1 MLKAWVGTPKGKQTK
16 PFTTLLHRTFPLHDI
31 IIERGDIMRRIII
44 AEDELAINKMLC
56 MNLGLM
62 GYETVAKYDGQQV
75 IDWLDEG
82 GNADLALVDVMMP
95 KVDGFE
101 LLEPLNSH
109 GIPVIFLTARGDLEA
124 KLRGLTGGAEDY
136 IVKPF
141 EMMELVVRMEKVLER
156 HGKVEPCIVLG
167 DVTIDTE
174 RRTVIRNGTDLNLTP
189 MEFDLLLL
197 LAKKKNV
204 ALSRDRLLNE
214 VWGIRYEGGT
224 RTVDVHIAQLR
235 KKTGI
240 NIVSVPKIGYRL
252 EVD

>member
-1 MLKAWVGTPKGKQTK
+1 
-16 PFTTLLHRTFPLHDI
+16 
-31 IIERGDIMRRIII
+31 MRKILI

-56 MNLGLM
+56 MNLELM

-75 IDWLDEG
+75 IDWLNQG
-82 GNADLALVDVMMP
+82 GSADLALVDLMMP
-95 KVDGFE
+95 NVDGFA
-101 LLEPLNSH
+101 LLEPLRAHS
-109 GIPVIFLTARGDLEA
+109 IPMIFLTARGDLEA

-141 EMMELVVRMEKVLER
+141 EMMELLVRMEKVLER
-156 HGKVEPCIVLG
+156 RGTVEERIVLG
-167 DVTIDTE
+167 NVTIDTKK
-174 RRTVIRNGTDLNLTP
+174 RAVSRNGSDLNLTP

-197 LAKKKNV
+197 LAKKKNM
-204 ALSRDRLLNE
+204 ALSRDRLLHE

-224 RTVDVHIAQLR
+224 RTVDVHMAQLR
-235 KKTGI
+235 KKTGL

>member
-1 MLKAWVGTPKGKQTK
+1 
-16 PFTTLLHRTFPLHDI
+16 
-31 IIERGDIMRRIII
+31 MRRILI
-44 AEDELAINKMLC
+44 AEDDPAINKMLC

-62 GYETVAKYDGQQV
+62 GYDTVPKFDGQQV
-75 IDWLDEG
+75 LDDLAG
-82 GNADLALVDVMMP
+82 GGSADLALVDVMMP
-95 KVDGFE
+95 RVDGFQ
-101 LLEPLNSH
+101 LLEPLKEH

-141 EMMELVVRMEKVLER
+141 EMMELLVRMEKVLER
-156 HGKVEPCIVLG
+156 HGKVESSFLIG
-167 DVTIDTE
+167 DVAIDAQ
-174 RRTVIRNGTDLNLTP
+174 RRTVAKGGIDLNLTP

-197 LAKKKNV
+197 LVRKKNV
-204 ALSRDRLLNE
+204 ALSRDGLLNE

-235 KKTGI
+235 KKTGLP
-240 NIVSVPKIGYRL
+240 IVSVPKIGYRL

>member
-1 MLKAWVGTPKGKQTK
+1 MQKIV
-16 PFTTLLHRTFPLHDI
+16 
-31 IIERGDIMRRIII
+31 I
-44 AEDELAINKMLC
+44 AEDEPSINKMLC
-56 MNLGLM
+56 MNLGLI
-62 GYETVAKYDGQQV
+62 GYETIAKYDGQQV
-75 IDWLDEG
+75 LDWLNEG
-82 GNADLALVDVMMP
+82 GRADLALVDVMMP
-95 KVDGFE
+95 RVDGFA
-101 LLEPLNSH
+101 LLEPLRSNN
-109 GIPVIFLTARGDLEA
+109 IPVIFLTARGDLEA

-141 EMMELVVRMEKVLER
+141 EMMELLVRMEKVLER
-156 HGKVEPCIVLG
+156 YGKVESRIVLG
-167 DVTIDTE
+167 DVIIDTE
-174 RRTVIRNGTDLNLTP
+174 KRTVTKGGIDLNLTP
-189 MEFDLLLL
+189 MEFDLILA

-235 KKTGI
+235 KKTGL

>member
-1 MLKAWVGTPKGKQTK
+1 
-16 PFTTLLHRTFPLHDI
+16 
-31 IIERGDIMRRIII
+31 MRKILI
-44 AEDELAINKMLC
+44 AEDEPAINKMLC

-62 GYETVAKYDGQQV
+62 GYDTAAKFDGQQV
-75 IDWLDEG
+75 LDYLAG
-82 GNADLALVDVMMP
+82 GGSADLALVDVMMP
-95 KVDGFE
+95 RVDGFR
-101 LLEPLNSH
+101 LLEPLKEH

-141 EMMELVVRMEKVLER
+141 EMMELLVRMEKVLER
-156 HGKVEPCIVLG
+156 RGKAQTRFLLG
-167 DVTIDTE
+167 GVAIDAE
-174 RRTVIRNGTDLNLTP
+174 GRTVTRDGIDLNLTP

-197 LAKKKNV
+197 LVRKKNM
-204 ALSRDRLLNE
+204 AMSREGLLNE

-235 KKTGI
+235 KKTGLP
-240 NIVSVPKIGYRL
+240 IVSVPKIGYRL

>member
-1 MLKAWVGTPKGKQTK
+1 
-16 PFTTLLHRTFPLHDI
+16 
-31 IIERGDIMRRIII
+31 MRKILI
-44 AEDELAINKMLC
+44 AEDEPAINKMLC

-62 GYETVAKYDGQQV
+62 GYDTTAKFDGQQV
-75 IDWLDEG
+75 LDYLAG
-82 GNADLALVDVMMP
+82 GGSADLALVDVMMP
-95 KVDGFE
+95 RVDGFR
-101 LLEPLNSH
+101 LLEPLKEH

-141 EMMELVVRMEKVLER
+141 EMMELLVRMEKVLER
-156 HGKVEPCIVLG
+156 RGKAQTRFLLG
-167 DVTIDTE
+167 GVAIDAE
-174 RRTVIRNGTDLNLTP
+174 GRTVTRDGIDLNLTP

-197 LAKKKNV
+197 LVRKKNV
-204 ALSRDRLLNE
+204 AMSREGLLNE

-235 KKTGI
+235 KKTGLP
-240 NIVSVPKIGYRL
+240 IVSVPKIGYRL

>member
-1 MLKAWVGTPKGKQTK
+1 
-16 PFTTLLHRTFPLHDI
+16 
-31 IIERGDIMRRIII
+31 MRKILI
-44 AEDELAINKMLC
+44 AEDEPAINKMLC
-56 MNLGLM
+56 MNLSLM
-62 GYETVAKYDGQQV
+62 GYETISQYDGQQV
-75 IDWLDEG
+75 LDWLNKG
-82 GNADLALVDVMMP
+82 GGADLALVDVMMP
-95 KVDGFE
+95 RVDGFA
-101 LLEPLNSH
+101 LLEPLRQYD
-109 GIPVIFLTARGDLEA
+109 IPIIFLTARGDLEA

-141 EMMELVVRMEKVLER
+141 EMMELIVRMEKVLER
-156 HGKVEPCIVLG
+156 HGKVDATIVLG
-167 DVTIDTE
+167 RITIDTE
-174 RRTVIRNGTDLNLTP
+174 KRTVIKDNVLLNMTP
-189 MEFDLLLL
+189 MEYDLLLL

-235 KKTGI
+235 KKTEL

>member
-1 MLKAWVGTPKGKQTK
+1 
-16 PFTTLLHRTFPLHDI
+16 
-31 IIERGDIMRRIII
+31 MRKILI
-44 AEDELAINKMLC
+44 AEDEPAINKMLC

-75 IDWLDEG
+75 LDWLNDGET
-82 GNADLALVDVMMP
+82 ADLALVDVMMP
-95 KVDGFE
+95 RVDGFA
-101 LLEPLNSH
+101 LLGPLSEH
-109 GIPVIFLTARGDLEA
+109 AIPIIFLTARGDLDA

-136 IVKPF
+136 VVKPF
-141 EMMELVVRMEKVLER
+141 EMMELLVRIEKVLER
-156 HGKVEPCIVLG
+156 HGKVDANIVLG
-167 DVTIDTE
+167 NVVIDTNK
-174 RRTVIRNGTDLNLTP
+174 RTVTKDGEDITLTP

-224 RTVDVHIAQLR
+224 RTVDVHIAQIR
-235 KKTGI
+235 KKTGLS
-240 NIVSVPKIGYRL
+240 IVSVPKISYRL

>member
-1 MLKAWVGTPKGKQTK
+1 
-16 PFTTLLHRTFPLHDI
+16 
-31 IIERGDIMRRIII
+31 MRKILI
-44 AEDELAINKMLC
+44 AEDEPAINKMLC

-62 GYETVAKYDGQQV
+62 GYDTAAKFDGQQV
-75 IDWLDEG
+75 LDYLAG
-82 GNADLALVDVMMP
+82 GGSADLALVDVMMP
-95 KVDGFE
+95 RVDGFQ
-101 LLEPLNSH
+101 LLEPLKEH

-141 EMMELVVRMEKVLER
+141 ELMELLVRMEKVLER
-156 HGKVEPCIVLG
+156 RGKAQTRFLLG
-167 DVTIDTE
+167 GVAIDAE
-174 RRTVIRNGTDLNLTP
+174 RRTVTRDGSDLNLTP

-197 LAKKKNV
+197 LVRKKNV
-204 ALSRDRLLNE
+204 ALSREGLLNE

-235 KKTGI
+235 KKTGLP
-240 NIVSVPKIGYRL
+240 IVSVPKIGYRL

>member
-1 MLKAWVGTPKGKQTK
+1 
-16 PFTTLLHRTFPLHDI
+16 
-31 IIERGDIMRRIII
+31 MRRILI
-44 AEDELAINKMLC
+44 AEDEPAISKMLC

-62 GYETVAKYDGQQV
+62 GYDTVAKLDGRQV
-75 IDWLDEG
+75 LDYLEG
-82 GNADLALVDVMMP
+82 GGSADLALVDVMMP
-95 KVDGFE
+95 KIDGFQ
-101 LLEPLNSH
+101 LLAPFREH

-141 EMMELVVRMEKVLER
+141 EMMELLVRMEKVLER
-156 HGKVEPCIVLG
+156 HGKTQTHFQLG
-167 DVTIDTE
+167 DVAIDSEKRVVTKSGTE
-174 RRTVIRNGTDLNLTP
+174 LNLTP

-197 LAKKKNV
+197 LVRKKNV
-204 ALSRDRLLNE
+204 AMSRDSLLNE

-235 KKTGI
+235 KKTGLA
-240 NIVSVPKIGYRL
+240 IVSVPKIGYRL

>member
-1 MLKAWVGTPKGKQTK
+1 
-16 PFTTLLHRTFPLHDI
+16 
-31 IIERGDIMRRIII
+31 MRRILI
-44 AEDELAINKMLC
+44 AEDDPAINKMLC

-62 GYETVAKYDGQQV
+62 GYDTVPKFNGQQV
-75 IDWLDEG
+75 LDDLAG
-82 GNADLALVDVMMP
+82 GGSADLALVDVMMP
-95 KVDGFE
+95 RVDGFQ
-101 LLEPLNSH
+101 LLEPLKEH

-141 EMMELVVRMEKVLER
+141 EMMELLVRMEKVLER
-156 HGKVEPCIVLG
+156 HGKVESSFLIG
-167 DVTIDTE
+167 DVAIDAQ
-174 RRTVIRNGTDLNLTP
+174 RRTVAKGGIDLNLTP

-197 LAKKKNV
+197 LVRKKNV
-204 ALSRDRLLNE
+204 ALSRDGLLNE

-235 KKTGI
+235 KKTGLP
-240 NIVSVPKIGYRL
+240 IVSVPKIGYRL

>member
-1 MLKAWVGTPKGKQTK
+1 
-16 PFTTLLHRTFPLHDI
+16 
-31 IIERGDIMRRIII
+31 MRRILI
-44 AEDELAINKMLC
+44 AEDEPAISKMLC

-62 GYETVAKYDGQQV
+62 GYETVAKLDGRQV
-75 IDWLDEG
+75 LDYLEG
-82 GNADLALVDVMMP
+82 GGSADLALVDVMMP
-95 KVDGFE
+95 KIDGFQ
-101 LLEPLNSH
+101 LLAPLNEH

-141 EMMELVVRMEKVLER
+141 EMMELLVRMEKVLER
-156 HGKVEPCIVLG
+156 HGKTETHFQLG
-167 DVTIDTE
+167 DVAIDTE
-174 RRTVIRNGTDLNLTP
+174 KRVVTKSGTELNLTP

-197 LAKKKNV
+197 LVRKKNV
-204 ALSRDRLLNE
+204 AMSRDSLLNE

-235 KKTGI
+235 KKTGLA
-240 NIVSVPKIGYRL
+240 IVSVPKIGYRL

>member
-1 MLKAWVGTPKGKQTK
+1 
-16 PFTTLLHRTFPLHDI
+16 
-31 IIERGDIMRRIII
+31 MRRILI
-44 AEDELAINKMLC
+44 AEDEPAISKMLC

-62 GYETVAKYDGQQV
+62 GYDTVAKLDGRQV
-75 IDWLDEG
+75 LDYLEG
-82 GNADLALVDVMMP
+82 GGSADLALVDVMMP
-95 KVDGFE
+95 KIDGFQ
-101 LLEPLNSH
+101 LLAPLNEH

-141 EMMELVVRMEKVLER
+141 ETTELLVRMEKVLER
-156 HGKVEPCIVLG
+156 HGKTQTHFQLG
-167 DVTIDTE
+167 DVAIDSEKRVVTKSGTE
-174 RRTVIRNGTDLNLTP
+174 LNLTP

-197 LAKKKNV
+197 LVRKKNV
-204 ALSRDRLLNE
+204 AMSRDSLLNE

-235 KKTGI
+235 KKTGLA
-240 NIVSVPKIGYRL
+240 IVSVPKIGYRL

>member
-1 MLKAWVGTPKGKQTK
+1 
-16 PFTTLLHRTFPLHDI
+16 
-31 IIERGDIMRRIII
+31 MRRILI
-44 AEDELAINKMLC
+44 AEDEPAINKMLC

-62 GYETVAKYDGQQV
+62 GYDTAAKFDGQQV
-75 IDWLDEG
+75 LDYLAG
-82 GNADLALVDVMMP
+82 GGSADLALVDVMMP
-95 KVDGFE
+95 RVDGFQ
-101 LLEPLNSH
+101 LLEPLKEH

-141 EMMELVVRMEKVLER
+141 EMMELLVRMEKVLER
-156 HGKVEPCIVLG
+156 HGKTQTSFLLG
-167 DVTIDTE
+167 GVAIDAE
-174 RRTVIRNGTDLNLTP
+174 RRTVTRDGSDLNLTP

-197 LAKKKNV
+197 LVRKKNV
-204 ALSRDRLLNE
+204 ALSREGLLNE

-235 KKTGI
+235 KKTGLP
-240 NIVSVPKIGYRL
+240 IVSVPKIGYRL

>member
-1 MLKAWVGTPKGKQTK
+1 
-16 PFTTLLHRTFPLHDI
+16 
-31 IIERGDIMRRIII
+31 MRRILI
-44 AEDELAINKMLC
+44 AEDDPAINKMLC

-62 GYETVAKYDGQQV
+62 GYDTVPKFDGQQV
-75 IDWLDEG
+75 LDDLAG
-82 GNADLALVDVMMP
+82 GGSADLALVDVMMP
-95 KVDGFE
+95 RVDGFQ
-101 LLEPLNSH
+101 LLEPLKEH

-141 EMMELVVRMEKVLER
+141 EMMELLVRMEKVLER
-156 HGKVEPCIVLG
+156 HGKVESSFLIG
-167 DVTIDTE
+167 DVTIDAQ
-174 RRTVIRNGTDLNLTP
+174 RRTVAKGGIDLNLTP

-197 LAKKKNV
+197 LVRKKNV
-204 ALSRDRLLNE
+204 ALSRDGLLNE

-235 KKTGI
+235 KKTGLP
-240 NIVSVPKIGYRL
+240 IVSVPKIGYRL

>member
-1 MLKAWVGTPKGKQTK
+1 
-16 PFTTLLHRTFPLHDI
+16 
-31 IIERGDIMRRIII
+31 MRKILI
-44 AEDELAINKMLC
+44 AEDEPAINKMLC

-62 GYETVAKYDGQQV
+62 GYDTAAKFDGQQV
-75 IDWLDEG
+75 LDYLSG
-82 GNADLALVDVMMP
+82 GGSADLALVDVMMP
-95 KVDGFE
+95 RVDGFQ
-101 LLEPLNSH
+101 LLEPLKEH

-141 EMMELVVRMEKVLER
+141 EMMELLVRMEKVLER
-156 HGKVEPCIVLG
+156 HGKAQTRFLLG
-167 DVTIDTE
+167 GVAIDAE
-174 RRTVIRNGTDLNLTP
+174 RRTVTRDGSDLNLTP

-197 LAKKKNV
+197 LVRKKNV
-204 ALSRDRLLNE
+204 ALSREGLLNE

-235 KKTGI
+235 KKTGLS
-240 NIVSVPKIGYRL
+240 IVSVPKIGYRL

>member
-1 MLKAWVGTPKGKQTK
+1 
-16 PFTTLLHRTFPLHDI
+16 
-31 IIERGDIMRRIII
+31 MRRILI
-44 AEDELAINKMLC
+44 AEDEPAINKMLC

-62 GYETVAKYDGQQV
+62 GYDTAAKFDGQQV
-75 IDWLDEG
+75 LDYLSG
-82 GNADLALVDVMMP
+82 GGSADLALVDVMMP
-95 KVDGFE
+95 RVDGFQ
-101 LLEPLNSH
+101 LLEPLKEH

-141 EMMELVVRMEKVLER
+141 EMMELLVRMEKVLER
-156 HGKVEPCIVLG
+156 HGKTQTSFLLG
-167 DVTIDTE
+167 GVAIDAE
-174 RRTVIRNGTDLNLTP
+174 RRTVTRDGSDLNLTP

-197 LAKKKNV
+197 LVRKKNV
-204 ALSRDRLLNE
+204 ALSREGLLNE

-235 KKTGI
+235 KKTGLP
-240 NIVSVPKIGYRL
+240 IVSVPKIGYRL

>member
-1 MLKAWVGTPKGKQTK
+1 
-16 PFTTLLHRTFPLHDI
+16 
-31 IIERGDIMRRIII
+31 MRKILI
-44 AEDELAINKMLC
+44 AEDEPAINKMLS
-56 MNLGLM
+56 MNLSLM
-62 GYETVAKYDGQQV
+62 GYETISQYDGQQV
-75 IDWLDEG
+75 LNWLNKG
-82 GNADLALVDVMMP
+82 GSADLALVDVMMP
-95 KVDGFE
+95 RVDGFA
-101 LLEPLNSH
+101 LLEPLRQYD
-109 GIPVIFLTARGDLEA
+109 IPIIFLTARGDLEA

-141 EMMELVVRMEKVLER
+141 EMMELIVRMEKVLER
-156 HGKVEPCIVLG
+156 HGKVDATIVLG
-167 DVTIDTE
+167 RITIDTE
-174 RRTVIRNGTDLNLTP
+174 KRAVTKDDVLLNMTP
-189 MEFDLLLL
+189 MEYDLLLL

-235 KKTGI
+235 KKTEL

>member
-1 MLKAWVGTPKGKQTK
+1 
-16 PFTTLLHRTFPLHDI
+16 
-31 IIERGDIMRRIII
+31 MRRILI
-44 AEDELAINKMLC
+44 AEDDPAINKMLC

-62 GYETVAKYDGQQV
+62 GYDTMPKFDGQQV
-75 IDWLDEG
+75 LDDLAG
-82 GNADLALVDVMMP
+82 GGSADLALVDVMMP
-95 KVDGFE
+95 RVDGFQ
-101 LLEPLNSH
+101 LLEPLKEH

-141 EMMELVVRMEKVLER
+141 EMMELLVRMEKVLER
-156 HGKVEPCIVLG
+156 HGKVESSFLIG
-167 DVTIDTE
+167 DVAIDAQ
-174 RRTVIRNGTDLNLTP
+174 RRTVAKGGIDLNLTP

-197 LAKKKNV
+197 LVRKKNV
-204 ALSRDRLLNE
+204 ALSRDGLLNE

-235 KKTGI
+235 KKTGLP
-240 NIVSVPKIGYRL
+240 IVSVPKIGYRL